1 MKSIIL
7 CCNYNEEKTGNL
19 ERCLKSLQQNRLENT
34 IIGIID
40 NGSKD
45 NSINLISDYV
55 KNKTVDVCIQSLKNL
70 GKPKALNSLFK
81 YMLGAYEIRKDDLCI
96 HLDSDIKIYNNFIKE
111 SENCFEKFNDCYLFI
126 SKGSNIEEKFNY
138 DNGHWI
144 DKNKIINVNEDFQKI
159 PGQLGIQGCVW
170 TLKCCSFLEVNLY
183 RENRGKN
190 GKSAIYGGDDGFL
203 AYDLLMKN
211 KEKFIYMHKNK
222 FHFHPPVLDKEYKKW
237 KDEQNILTGK
247 LNRTDDDFKN
257 LAEKGF
263 YD

>member
-7 CCNYNEEKTGNL
+7 CCNYNEERTGNL
-19 ERCLKSLQQNRLENT
+19 LRSLKALEKNKLSNT

-45 NSINLISDYV
+45 NSSLLINEFV
-55 KNKTVDVCIQSLKNL
+55 KNGTIDCFISSKQNL

-81 YMLGAYEIRKDDLCI
+81 YMLGAYDIMKDDICI
-96 HLDSDIKIYNNFIKE
+96 HVDSDIKIYDNFIKE
-111 SENCFEKFNDCYLFI
+111 SEKCFSLFNDCYLFF
-126 SKGSNIEEKFNY
+126 SRGSSNEHEIIY
-138 DNGHWI
+138 DHGH
-144 DKNKIINVNEDFQKI
+144 IINDSEYINVDDNFLKVNKG
-159 PGQLGIQGCVW
+159 PGIQGALWSMKVI
-170 TLKCCSFLEVNLY
+170 SFIDVNLY

-203 AYDLLMKN
+203 IYDLFCKN
-211 KEKFIYMHKNK
+211 TNKYAYVHKTK
-222 FHFHPPVLDKEYKKW
+222 YHFHPSNLDEEYQKW
-237 KDEQNILTGK
+237 KVQQCLLTGK
-247 LNRTDDDFKN
+247 INQTPEDNEL

>member
-19 ERCLKSLQQNRLENT
+19 ERCLKSLQQNKLENT

-96 HLDSDIKIYNNFIKE
+96 HLDSDIKIYNNCSSVVSLNNSII
-111 SENCFEKFNDCYLFI
+111 SERLTI
-126 SKGSNIEEKFNY
+126 
-138 DNGHWI
+138 
-144 DKNKIINVNEDFQKI
+144 KIIVTTPSEGTVCMIAFE
-159 PGQLGIQGCVW
+159 PFTLASVVVVFSGQVMKSLSPFFVFDDTVPLSSGIV
-170 TLKCCSFLEVNLY
+170 TLIVVILPDSRGIATSLAIDVPFTYIVNL
-183 RENRGKN
+183 
-190 GKSAIYGGDDGFL
+190 S
-203 AYDLLMKN
+203 
-211 KEKFIYMHKNK
+211 
-222 FHFHPPVLDKEYKKW
+222 
-237 KDEQNILTGK
+237 LTGATA
-247 LNRTDDDFKN
+247 R
-257 LAEKGF
+257 
-263 YD
+263 